1 MSMSLTTPAMKASWN
16 WRIKSIRMMKMIK
29 IFLSNLSLRNSL
41 VLLAMRKEK
50 TNLNSMMNKSKR
62 IFRLRISKVSLL
74 KAIKFLSLMMREIS
88 LTIKAT
94 LPPSRV
100 RRIISALKWRFLRLL
115 PNLSRKL
122 MLKRKRKREGLSC
135 KRS

>member
-29 IFLSNLSLRNSL
+29 IFLSNLSLRNLL

-74 KAIKFLSLMMREIS
+74 KAIKFLSLMMKEIS

-100 RRIISALKWRFLRLL
+100 RRIISALKWKFLRLL